1 MWIRL
6 LLAGVGLAAAGLA
19 GTAALCR
26 ARRVRATDR
35 LVADLLDASSL
46 GPDRVVRTGDLAA
59 LPPPVRRYLHA
70 VLREGQPHIERVR
83 MEQRGTFRGD
93 GPTSPW
99 RPFTATQHVTVRP
112 PGFVWNATI
121 QMWPWVPVRVV
132 DAYHDGRGMLRATL
146 GGVLPVLDAAPGAA
160 LDEGELLR
168 YLAEAPLYPTAL
180 LPAAGVEWVSIDDTS
195 ARATLVHGGTTAALT
210 FHVNDRNEVERV
222 EGLRGFTHEDGSV
235 ERRPWVGYWRRYRE
249 RGGMRVPTEGEV
261 AWMDSEQGEVSYWR
275 GRMDR
280 LTYRPGIEGDPTRRE
295 AASGGA
301 PPRPSLDD
309 P

>member
-19 GTAALCR
+19 GTAARHR
-26 ARRVRATDR
+26 ARRARATDR
-35 LVADLLDASSL
+35 LVADLLDASVA
-46 GPDRVVRTGDLAA
+46 GPDRVVRTRDLAV
-59 LPPPVRRYLHA
+59 LPPPVRRYLRT
-70 VLREGQPHIERVR
+70 VLREGQPHIGRVR

-93 GPTSPW
+93 GPTGPW

-112 PGFVWNATI
+112 PGFVWDATI

-180 LPAAGVEWVSIDDTS
+180 LPAAGVEWAPIDDTS
-195 ARATLVHGGTTAALT
+195 ARATLAHGGTTAALT
-210 FHVNDRNEVERV
+210 FHFNDRNEVERV
-222 EGLRGFTHEDGSV
+222 EGQRGFTHEDGSV
-235 ERRPWVGYWRRYRE
+235 EWRPWVGYWRRYRE
-249 RGGMRVPTEGEV
+249 QGGMQVPTEGEV
-261 AWMDSEQGEVSYWR
+261 AWRDPEQGEVSYWR

-280 LTYRPGIEGDPTRRE
+280 LTYRPGIEPDPTRWGDGR
-295 AASGGA
+295 AGGA
-301 PPRPSLDD
+301 PCPSVDD